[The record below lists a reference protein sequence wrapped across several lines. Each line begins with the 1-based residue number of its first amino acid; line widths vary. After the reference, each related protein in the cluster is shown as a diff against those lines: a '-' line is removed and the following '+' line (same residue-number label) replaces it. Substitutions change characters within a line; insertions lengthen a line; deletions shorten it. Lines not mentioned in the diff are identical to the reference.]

1 MAKFCPQPTV
11 FLVIFDSFTRAKWI
25 PPFDEYAKSLKIRN
39 LGEKTIIDACWK
51 LEKFIIWL
59 IKNEITHIDGINKD
73 IIRSYQIELYQCIN
87 FKGAPN
93 TVSYQ
98 NTMLS
103 AVKQFMRFLHE
114 RDYRV
119 SDPAKD
125 IQYAKQLQ
133 RLPRSVLTPSEARK
147 IIHAPDTKTVIGYRD
162 RTILEIL
169 YSSGIRKEEVN
180 NLTLNDVD
188 YHDGFLRIIEGK
200 GKKDRIVPIGRI
212 ACRYLEN
219 YIKSV
224 RPELIK
230 DPYNNHLFLSL
241 RGNKLSKNMVWELV
255 KKYTKKARIRKNV
268 HPHTFR
274 HSCATLMLKNK
285 ADLRTIQKLLGHT
298 SLTSTQ
304 VYTHLSIVDLKE
316 VHKKCHPREKDRE

>member
-1 MAKFCPQPTV
+1 MKENN
-11 FLVIFDSFTRAKWI
+11 FTRLAHE
-25 PPFDEYAKSLKIRN
+25 FARSMKIRN
-39 LGEKTIIDACWK
+39 LARRSIESSIWRLGKFFAL
-51 LEKFIIWL
+51 LESL
-59 IKNEITHIDGINKD
+59 DIKHIDQITKEAVTA
-73 IIRSYQIELYQCIN
+73 YQVELYERIN
-87 FKGAPN
+87 SKGLPN
-93 TVSYQ
+93 TVAYQ
-98 NTMLS
+98 NGMLS
-103 AVKQFMRFLHE
+103 SVKQFTRFLKE
-114 RDYRV
+114 RDYIV
-119 SDPAKD
+119 SDPARD
-125 IQYAKQLQ
+125 VRYAKQPKQ
-133 RLPRSVLTPSEARK
+133 LPRSVLTRSEARK

-162 RTILEIL
+162 RTILEVL
-169 YSSGIRKEEVN
+169 YSSGIRKDELN
-180 NLTLNDVD
+180 SLTLSDVD
-188 YHDGFLRIIEGK
+188 YNDGFLRIIEGK

-241 RGNKLSKNMVWELV
+241 RGGRLSKNMVWEIV
-255 KKYTKKARIRKNV
+255 KKYAKKAKIRKNV

-304 VYTHLSIVDLKE
+304 VYTHLSIVDLKQ
-316 VHKKCHPREKDRE
+316 VHKRCHPREKDKE

>member
-1 MAKFCPQPTV
+1 MKEN
-11 FLVIFDSFTRAKWI
+11 SF
-25 PPFDEYAKSLKIRN
+25 SLLTHEFAGTMKIRN
-39 LGEKTIIDACWK
+39 LTGRSIESSIWRLGKFFAF
-51 LEKFIIWL
+51 LESL
-59 IKNEITHIDGINKD
+59 DITHIDQITKEAV
-73 IIRSYQIELYQCIN
+73 IAYQVELYERIN
-87 FKGAPN
+87 SKGLPN

-98 NTMLS
+98 NGMLS
-103 AVKQFMRFLHE
+103 SVKQFTRFLKE
-114 RDYRV
+114 RDYIV
-119 SDPAKD
+119 SDPARD
-125 IQYAKQLQ
+125 IRYAKQPKQ
-133 RLPRSVLTPSEARK
+133 LPRSVLTRSEARR
-147 IIHAPDTKTVIGYRD
+147 IIHAPDTKTTVGYRD
-162 RTILEIL
+162 RIILEVL
-169 YSSGIRKEEVN
+169 YSSGIRKEELN
-180 NLTLNDVD
+180 SLTLSDVD
-188 YHDGFLRIIEGK
+188 YNDGFLRIIQGK

-241 RGNKLSKNMVWELV
+241 RGGRLSKNMVWEIV
-255 KKYTKKARIRKNV
+255 KKYAQKARIRKNV

-304 VYTHLSIVDLKE
+304 VYTHLSIVDLKQI
-316 VHKKCHPREKDRE
+316 HKRCHPREKDKE

>member
-1 MAKFCPQPTV
+1 MKENRF
-11 FLVIFDSFTRAKWI
+11 K
-25 PPFDEYAKSLKIRN
+25 PFVDEYAKSLKLRN
-39 LGEKTIIDACWK
+39 LALRTINNTCWK
-51 LEKFIIWL
+51 LDKFTCWL
-59 IKNEITHIDGINKD
+59 IKNEITHIDGINKETL
-73 IIRSYQIELYQCIN
+73 RSWQIKLYQTIN
-87 FKGAPN
+87 TRGRQN
-93 TVSYQ
+93 CVSYQ
-98 NTMLS
+98 NNILS

-114 RDYRV
+114 RDYIV

-125 IQYAKQLQ
+125 IQYAKQPQ
-133 RLPRSVLTPSEARK
+133 KLPRSVLTPSEARK

-162 RTILEIL
+162 RTILEVL

-241 RGNKLSKNMVWELV
+241 RGGRLSKNMVWELV
-255 KKYTKKARIRKNV
+255 KKYAKKAKIRKNV

-304 VYTHLSIVDLKE
+304 VYTHLSIADLKE
-316 VHKKCHPREKDRE
+316 VHKKCHPREKDKE